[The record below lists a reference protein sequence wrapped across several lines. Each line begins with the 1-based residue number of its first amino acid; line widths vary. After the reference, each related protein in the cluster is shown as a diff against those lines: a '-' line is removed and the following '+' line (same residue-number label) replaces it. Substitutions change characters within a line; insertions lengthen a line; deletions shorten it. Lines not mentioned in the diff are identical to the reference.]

1 MSNSRAKQV
10 TFIAVMLMIFT
21 SAFAFDNTSIAY
33 YTMGYSGIIW
43 YVLAAIL
50 FFVPSSL
57 MFAEYGAALHS
68 DEGGVYSW
76 LQTGIGTKWAFI
88 GGFVWLASWVILI
101 VSTVSKIWIMLAT
114 TLTGRDSTNTWH
126 LFGMSSTATIGL
138 MSILFFL
145 LVTFIATK
153 GLGKVA
159 GLAAIGGIA
168 ALALT
173 AVFAIV
179 SLILLAK
186 NGFQFAEPVTM
197 HNLLSSP
204 RTGYQSP
211 SEMLS
216 FIIFAVYAYAGI
228 EALGSV
234 SDRMKNAK
242 RNFPLAM
249 LCGAIAITVIYGVLI
264 LLWGASSN
272 WQQMFKGTGANLG
285 NTTYVLMSNL
295 GLVFGKAFGLGGAA
309 SQTLA
314 LVFARFSAFTM
325 LLSYFGSF
333 FVIVYMPIKS
343 FILGTPRKLWPRALP
358 QLNQHQMPA
367 TAMWLQA
374 LVVCVL
380 IALTSFGGRSASG
393 FYNVLTLMDNI
404 SSTLPYLF
412 LVSAFPFFKMR
423 KLDRPFV
430 IFKRRWT
437 TWVVTIAVD
446 ALLSAGIIS
455 TIVAS
460 IQDRAYGD
468 LVLEIIGPVLFG
480 LIGLCLYKLYE
491 FAAKRQVNITPVKDV
506 RLDQQR

>member
-1 MSNSRAKQV
+1 MSKTKSV
-10 TFIAVMLMIFT
+10 SFIAVMLMIFT

-33 YTMGYSGIIW
+33 YTMSFSGIIW
-43 YVLAAIL
+43 YVLAAAL

-57 MFAEYGAALHS
+57 MFAEYGATLHS
-68 DEGGVYSW
+68 DEGGVYAW
-76 LQTGIGTKWAFI
+76 LKNSIGEKWAFI

-114 TLTGRDSTNTWH
+114 TLTGRDSTGTWS
-126 LFGMSSTATIGL
+126 LFGLNSTATIGL
-138 MSILFFL
+138 LSIAFFL
-145 LVTFIATK
+145 VVTLIATR

-159 GLAAIGGIA
+159 KLAGIGGLA

-186 NGFQFAEPVTM
+186 NGFKFAEPVTVQ
-197 HNLLSSP
+197 NFIKSP

-211 SEMLS
+211 SQMLS

-228 EALGSV
+228 EALGGV

-242 RNFPLAM
+242 KNFPRAM
-249 LCGAIAITVIYGVLI
+249 VAGAIAITLIYAALI

-272 WQQMFKGTGANLG
+272 WNQMFKGTSANLG

-295 GLVFGKAFGLGGAA
+295 GLVVGKSFGLSAAA
-309 SQTLA
+309 SQTLSFW
-314 LVFARFSAFTM
+314 FARFSAFTM

-343 FILGTPRKLWPRALP
+343 FVLGTPRKLWPGKIAS
-358 QLNQHQMPA
+358 LNKYDMPA

-374 LVVCVL
+374 GIVSVL
-380 IALTSFGGRSASG
+380 IALTSFGGRNAES

-404 SSTLPYLF
+404 SSTVPYLF
-412 LVSAFPFFKMR
+412 LVSAFPFFKR
-423 KLDRPFV
+423 RTDLDRPFV
-430 IFKRRWT
+430 IFKRPVTYWT
-437 TWVVTIAVD
+437 VTGLVDLLLLAGVGSTVVAD
-446 ALLSAGIIS
+446 LQAGS
-455 TIVAS
+455 FWN
-460 IQDRAYGD
+460 
-468 LVLEIIGPVLFG
+468 LFLEIVGPVLFG
-480 LIGLCLYKLYE
+480 LIGYTLYKLNE
-491 FAAKRQVNITPVKDV
+491 RIAPSVV
-506 RLDQQR
+506 RLMHLSASP